1 MLDGTRLCAKSSFR
15 EFATLLVLDKSVPH
29 NVVDVLDRNVSHQ
42 VARLKR
48 NSSMKTKGPKPISR
62 LEDLPN
68 IGSHIAN
75 DLRAIGIA
83 SPVDLRRRVPLTVFN
98 DLKET
103 MGRRHDPCVY
113 YTLLSVEH
121 FFTTS
126 EKLPWWRFTT
136 TGKTHLNKQR
146 AKKNP

>member
-1 MLDGTRLCAKSSFR
+1 MKSN
-15 EFATLLVLDKSVPH
+15 A
-29 NVVDVLDRNVSHQ
+29 
-42 VARLKR
+42 
-48 NSSMKTKGPKPISR
+48 PKQFFR

-75 DLRAIGIA
+75 DLRAIGIT
-83 SPVDLRRRVPLTVFN
+83 SPADLRRRVPLTVFN

-121 FFTTS
+121 FFATS
-126 EKLPWWRFTT
+126 ESLPWWRFTAG
-136 TGKTHLNKQR
+136 GKAQLNKQR
-146 AKKNP
+146 TKTSL

>member
-1 MLDGTRLCAKSSFR
+1 MKSN
-15 EFATLLVLDKSVPH
+15 A
-29 NVVDVLDRNVSHQ
+29 
-42 VARLKR
+42 
-48 NSSMKTKGPKPISR
+48 PKQISR

-83 SPVDLRRRVPLTVFN
+83 TPADLRQRVPLTLFN
-98 DLKET
+98 DLKQT

-121 FFTTS
+121 FFDTS
-126 EKLPWWRFTT
+126 ESLPWWQFTT
-136 TGKTHLNKQR
+136 AGKTQLINLGT
-146 AKKNP
+146 KKPQ